1 MRLQRH
7 SEAGALIGADSPGV
21 PAPVER
27 SVQGKLRRS
36 NNAEMWSFNV

>member
-21 PAPVER
+21 PALVEG
-27 SVQGKLRRS
+27 SVQGG
-36 NNAEMWSFNV
+36 